1 VKKLG
6 SETNAAGV
14 TKNYYAD
21 GEGGLIIETAQDV
34 SAIIEQNKRE
44 YAQVDERARW
54 GEWTKIGSIPM
65 AMIKDLNDK
74 GICRGFQV
82 IDQKKFRAYLN
93 DPVNRY
99 LRTRPGRI

>member
-1 VKKLG
+1 MKKLCTEVDPYG
-6 SETNAAGV
+6 I

-21 GEGGLIIETAQDV
+21 GEGGLIIETQQDV

-44 YAQVDERARW
+44 YAQTDERARW

-74 GICRGFQV
+74 GICRGFAV
-82 IDQKKFRAYLN
+82 IDQKKFKAYLN
-93 DPVNRY
+93 DPDNRY
-99 LRTRPGRI
+99 LRTRPGRV